1 MIKRCRMVIYCK
13 DIQTL
18 TGRSESY
25 ARKIVAAIRKKCN
38 KEKHELISVE
48 ELCSYLG
55 LSEKIVLEHLYAKN
69 D

>member
-1 MIKRCRMVIYCK
+1 MVIYCK

-25 ARKIVAAIRKKCN
+25 ARKTLAAIRKKWN
-38 KEKHELISVE
+38 KQKHELISVE

-55 LSEKIVLEHLYAKN
+55 LSEKTVLEHLHAKGE
-69 D
+69 

>member
-1 MIKRCRMVIYCK
+1 MKRCRMVIYCK
-13 DIQTL
+13 DIQNL

-25 ARKIVAAIRKKCN
+25 ARKTLAAIRKKW
-38 KEKHELISVE
+38 KKQKHELISVE

-55 LSEKIVLEHLYAKN
+55 LSEKVVLEHLNAKG